1 MRYKLKYELFQLENK
16 NGIIT
21 KKVLKREQP
30 VSKSKRCGKIF
41 DTRVQS
47 ESRNEYGYAYH
58 VKRMYKIEIYT
69 KNKER
74 LCITVQS
81 DLKIVGKLA
90 HHGQL
95 PNSTF

>member
-16 NGIIT
+16 YGIIT

-47 ESRNEYGYAYH
+47 ESRNELWICLLWQKNIQ
-58 VKRMYKIEIYT
+58 VRNLQKEQRKT
-69 KNKER
+69 KSK
-74 LCITVQS
+74 
-81 DLKIVGKLA
+81 
-90 HHGQL
+90 
-95 PNSTF
+95 